1 MPLRVLSVNGVY
13 KNWVITMNL
22 GFSSRAPRA
31 YEQNSFFRTGL
42 KGLAFSLLIT
52 TAWVAPAPQAF
63 AQQYQFNTVKI
74 EGNQR
79 IGDSA
84 ILSQAGIARGQAVS
98 AGQLNDAFQRLNGSG
113 LFESVA
119 IAPQG
124 RTLTITVVELPTINR
139 ISFEGNRRIKD
150 EALASVVGSTS
161 RRVFN
166 PTQAEK
172 DANAIAQAYSNEGRL
187 SARVQPKVIK
197 RNQNRVD
204 LVFEIFEGD
213 NIEVERLS
221 FVGNRQY
228 SDRRLRRVL
237 GTKQAGLFRR
247 LVRRDTYVAD
257 RIEFDKQVLRDFY
270 FSRGYVDMRVNSVN
284 AELTEERDGYFL
296 GFNVQEGQQFQFGQ
310 ITVTSELP
318 NVDGD
323 IYRELIKVKPGV
335 VYSPTLVEA
344 DIARLERQAIRDG
357 VDFMRV
363 EPRVSRNDRDLTL
376 DVEFVLSRGQ
386 RIFVERID
394 IEGNTTTL
402 DRVVRRQFDSVEGD
416 PFNPREIRQAAERIR
431 ALGYFETA
439 EVNAREGNT
448 PEQVVIDVDVEEKPT
463 GSLNFGASFSSGDGP
478 GVAISFA
485 EQNFL
490 GRGQQLSLSVSTASE
505 ARRYGLRF
513 VEPSLLGR
521 DVAFALNL
529 DFSETNSSFST
540 YDTKRFSFQPS
551 LTFPV
556 SENGRL
562 QLRYT
567 AEEIEVTDQEDV
579 ENGSIIQGD
588 IDAGGLWSSAIG
600 YEYSY
605 DTRRT
610 GLDPNAGVLFR
621 FSQDFAGLGGDQK
634 YVRTVAKVIGEKKFL
649 NEELTVRATLEGGA
663 LTWNSGTNRAVDR
676 FILSTAQLRGF
687 EPGGIG
693 PRDATSAEGDTL
705 GGNLY
710 LVGRLEAEFPIGLPE
725 EYGITAGV
733 FYDVGNLW
741 DLSDVNL
748 SGGSVNGESG
758 SFRHVIGFSIFWD
771 TPVGPLQFNVSDAI
785 RKETF
790 DREQKFEVTLQTE
803 F

>member
-1 MPLRVLSVNGVY
+1 
-13 KNWVITMNL
+13 MNL
-22 GFSSRAPRA
+22 GSTTHASRVL
-31 YEQNSFFRTGL
+31 EQYSYYRSGV
-42 KGLAFSLLIT
+42 KGLVISLLIT
-52 TAWVAPAPQAF
+52 TAWVAPAQQVF
-63 AQQYQFNTVKI
+63 AQQYQFNSVRI

-84 ILSQAGIARGQAVS
+84 ILSQAGIARGQTVS
-98 AGQLNDAFQRLNGSG
+98 AGELNDAYQRLNNSG

-119 IAPQG
+119 ISPQG
-124 RTLTITVVELPTINR
+124 STLNITVVELPTINR

-150 EALASVVGSTS
+150 DALETVIGSTA

-166 PTQAEK
+166 PTLAEK
-172 DANAIAQAYSNEGRL
+172 DANSIAEAYSNDGRL

-197 RNQNRVD
+197 RSQNRVD

-213 NIEVERLS
+213 NVEIERLS
-221 FVGNRQY
+221 FVGNRKF
-228 SDRRLRRVL
+228 SERRLRRVL
-237 GTKQAGLFRR
+237 GTKQAGIFRR
-247 LVRRDTYVAD
+247 LVRRDTFVED
-257 RIEFDKQVLRDFY
+257 RVEFDKQVLRDFY

-284 AELTEERDGYFL
+284 AELTQERDGYFL
-296 GFNVQEGQQFQFGQ
+296 GFNIQEGQQFQFGSVR
-310 ITVTSELP
+310 VTSELN

-323 IYRELIKVKPGV
+323 EYAKIVKVRSGV

-344 DIARLERQAIRDG
+344 EIARLERQAIRDG

-363 EPRVSRNDRDLTL
+363 EPRITRNDRTQTL
-376 DVEFVLSRGQ
+376 DVEFVLSRGE

-416 PFNPREIRQAAERIR
+416 PFNPREIRQSAERIR
-431 ALGYFETA
+431 ALGYFENA
-439 EVNAREGNT
+439 EVNAREGST

-463 GSLNFGASFSSGDGP
+463 GSLNFGGSFSSSDGV
-478 GVAISFA
+478 GVAISFS

-490 GRGQQLSLSVSTASE
+490 GRGQRLALNVSTAE
-505 ARRYGLRF
+505 DAQRYGFRF

-521 DVAFALNL
+521 DVSLALEL
-529 DFSETNSSFST
+529 DYSETNSSFST
-540 YDTKRFSFQPS
+540 YDSTRLTFRPS
-551 LTFPV
+551 LSFPV

-567 AEEIEVTDQEDV
+567 AEQIEVTARDANED
-579 ENGSIIQGD
+579 GTDFAGGIIQGD
-588 IDAGGLWSSAIG
+588 IDAGALVSSAVG

-634 YVRTVAKVIGEKKFL
+634 YVRTTAKLIGEKKFF
-649 NEELTVRATLEGGA
+649 NEEVTLRATLEGGA
-663 LTWNSGTNRAVDR
+663 LAWSGGTNRAVDS
-676 FILSTAQLRGF
+676 FVLTPSQLHGF
-687 EPGGIG
+687 EPGGVG
-693 PRDATSAEGDTL
+693 PRDTGSSEEDTL
-705 GGNLY
+705 GGNMY
-710 LVGRLEAEFPIGLPE
+710 LVGRLEAEFPLGLPE
-725 EYGITAGV
+725 EYGISGGV

-748 SGGSVNGESG
+748 SGGTVSGESG
-758 SFRHVIGFSIFWD
+758 SFRHVIGVSVFWD
-771 TPVGPLQFNVSDAI
+771 TPVGPLQFNISDAI
-785 RKETF
+785 RKEEF
-790 DREQKFEVTLQTE
+790 DREQKFEITLQTQ

>member
-1 MPLRVLSVNGVY
+1 
-13 KNWVITMNL
+13 MNL
-22 GFSSRAPRA
+22 GSFVRDTRTRSRTSFVRAAVKGISFS
-31 YEQNSFFRTGL
+31 F
-42 KGLAFSLLIT
+42 LLS
-52 TAWVAPAPQAF
+52 TAWVAPAAPIF
-63 AQQYQFNTVKI
+63 AQQFQFNTVRV

-84 ILSQAGIARGQAVS
+84 VLSQAGIARGQAVS
-98 AGQLNDAFQRLNGSG
+98 AGQLNDAFQRLNNSG
-113 LFESVA
+113 LFESVS
-119 IAPQG
+119 IEPQG
-124 RTLTITVVELPTINR
+124 STLTITVVELPTINR

-150 EALASVVGSTS
+150 DALEAVIGSTS

-172 DANAIAQAYSNEGRL
+172 DAAAIAQAYSNDGRL
-187 SARVQPKVIK
+187 SARVQPKVIR

-221 FVGNRQY
+221 FVGNRIY

-247 LVRRDTYVAD
+247 LVRRDTFVED
-257 RIEFDKQVLRDFY
+257 RVEFDKQLLRDFY
-270 FSRGYVDMRVNSVN
+270 LSRGYVDMRVNSVN
-284 AELTEERDGYFL
+284 AELTEERDGFFV
-296 GFNVQEGQQFQFGQ
+296 GFNIQEGQQFQFGQ
-310 ITVTSELP
+310 VSVTSELP

-323 IYRELIKVKPGV
+323 AYAQIVRVKPGV
-335 VYSPTLVEA
+335 IYSPTLVEA

-363 EPRVSRNDRDLTL
+363 EPRVTRNERTLTL
-376 DVEFVLSRGQ
+376 DVEFVLSRGP
-386 RIFVERID
+386 RVFVERID

-402 DRVVRRQFDSVEGD
+402 DRVIRRQFDSVEGD

-439 EVNAREGNT
+439 EVNAREGST
-448 PEQVVIDVDVEEKPT
+448 PEQVVVDVDVEETPT
-463 GSLNFGASFSSGDGP
+463 GSLNFGGSFSSSDGF
-478 GVAISFA
+478 GVAVSFA
-485 EQNFL
+485 EENFL
-490 GRGQQLSLSVSTASE
+490 GRGQKLFLNVSTASD

-521 DVAFALNL
+521 DVSLGIEF
-529 DFSETNSSFST
+529 DYSEENSSFST
-540 YDTKRFSFQPS
+540 YDSNRFTFRPS

-567 AEEIEVTDQEDV
+567 AQAVEVTERDPV
-579 ENGSIIQGD
+579 ENGAIIQND
-588 IDAGGLWSSAIG
+588 IDAGELFDSSIG
-600 YEYSY
+600 YEYTY

-621 FSQDFAGLGGDQK
+621 FSQDFGGIGGDQE
-634 YVRTVAKVIGEKKFL
+634 YVRTVARVAGEKKFL
-649 NEELTVRATLEGGA
+649 NEELTLRASLEGGA
-663 LTWNSGTNRAVDR
+663 LAWRGGTNRAVDR
-676 FILSTAQLRGF
+676 FLLSSSQMRGF

-693 PRDATSAEGDTL
+693 PRDTGSENGDSL

-710 LVGRLEAEFPIGLPE
+710 LVGRLEAQFPLGLPE
-725 EYGITAGV
+725 EYGIRGGV

-741 DLSDVNL
+741 DLSDVNI
-748 SGGSVNGESG
+748 GGSTVSGESG
-758 SFRHVIGFSIFWD
+758 SFRHVIGVSIFWD
-771 TPVGPLQFNVSDAI
+771 TPLGPLQFNISDAL
-785 RKETF
+785 RKEEF

>member
-1 MPLRVLSVNGVY
+1 MS
-13 KNWVITMNL
+13 L
-22 GFSSRAPRA
+22 GSLKRTTVAF
-31 YEQNSFFRTGL
+31 EQHRFFRAGL
-42 KGLAFSLLIT
+42 KGLAFSLLIS
-52 TAWVAPAPQAF
+52 TAYMLPAPQAA
-63 AQQYQFNTVKI
+63 AQQYTFNTVRI
-74 EGNQR
+74 DGNQR

-98 AGQLNDAFQRLNGSG
+98 AGELNDAFQKLNNSG
-113 LFESVA
+113 LFESVS
-119 IAPQG
+119 ITPQG
-124 RTLTITVVELPTINR
+124 NTLKITVVELPTINR

-150 EALASVVGSTS
+150 DALESVIDSTA

-166 PTQAEK
+166 PAQAEK
-172 DANAIAQAYSNEGRL
+172 DANSIAQAYSSDGRL

-197 RNQNRVD
+197 RSQNRVD
-204 LVFEIFEGD
+204 LVFEVFEGD
-213 NIEVERLS
+213 NVEIERLS
-221 FVGNRQY
+221 FVGNRKF

-237 GTKQAGLFRR
+237 GTKQAGIFRR
-247 LVRRDTYVAD
+247 LVRRDTFVED
-257 RIEFDKQVLRDFY
+257 RVEFDKQVLRDFY

-284 AELTEERDGYFL
+284 AELTEERDGYFV
-296 GFNVQEGQQFQFGQ
+296 GFNVQEGQQFKFGE
-310 ITVTSELP
+310 ITVTSELN

-323 IYRELIKVKPGV
+323 VYSGFVKVKPGV

-363 EPRVSRNDRDLTL
+363 EPRVTRNDRDLTL
-376 DVEFVLSRGQ
+376 DVEFVLSRGP

-402 DRVVRRQFDSVEGD
+402 DRVVRHQFDSVEGD
-416 PFNPREIRQAAERIR
+416 PFNPREIRQSAERIR
-431 ALGYFETA
+431 ALGFFETA
-439 EVNAREGNT
+439 EVNAREGSS

-463 GSLNFGASFSSGDGP
+463 GSLNFGGSFSSSDGL

-485 EQNFL
+485 EENFI
-490 GRGQQLSLSVSTASE
+490 GRGQKLFLNLSTASD
-505 ARRYGLRF
+505 ARRYGFRF

-521 DVAFALNL
+521 DVSFGLEL
-529 DFSETNSSFST
+529 DYSEENSSFST
-540 YDTKRFSFQPS
+540 YDSNRLRFRPT

-567 AEEIEVTDQEDV
+567 AEQTEVTARED
-579 ENGSIIQGD
+579 ETDDGSDFHGTIIQGD
-588 IDAGGLWSSAIG
+588 IDAGSLISSSIG

-621 FSQDFAGLGGDQK
+621 FSQDFAGIGGDQE
-634 YVRTVAKVIGEKKFL
+634 YIRTVAKLVGEKKIF
-649 NEELTVRATLEGGA
+649 NEEVTLRATLEGGA
-663 LTWNSGTNRAVDR
+663 LAWRGGTNRSVDR
-676 FILSTAQLRGF
+676 FLLSSSQLRGF

-693 PRDATSAEGDTL
+693 PRDGNATEGDSL

-710 LVGRLEAEFPIGLPE
+710 VVGRLEAEFPLGLPE
-725 EYGITAGV
+725 EYGIRGGV

-748 SGGSVNGESG
+748 NGGTALGESG
-758 SFRHVIGFSIFWD
+758 SFRHVIGVSIFWD
-771 TPVGPLQFNVSDAI
+771 TPVGPLQFNISDAI
-785 RKETF
+785 RKEEF
-790 DREQKFEVTLQTE
+790 DREQKFEITLQTQ